1 MVFSEK
7 QSKFA
12 GAFDMKTPNI
22 PIPSN
27 KTEMLGTD
35 AAVAEAAPVA
45 MVDLGKMREQAASLS
60 LPISD
65 EQFSPD
71 P

>member
-1 MVFSEK
+1 
-7 QSKFA
+7 
-12 GAFDMKTPNI
+12 
-22 PIPSN
+22 
-27 KTEMLGTD
+27 MLGTD

-65 EQFSPD
+65 EKFSPD